1 MILLYILGVLLALL
15 LLYILFLGIC
25 CLFIDPD
32 KAYEKNSPFYRFLLD
47 SATAAAMKL
56 LRIRVHVSGI
66 EKIPKD
72 TKVLFVSNHRSNF
85 DPIITWYILKK
96 WKIAFVSKPSNFKIP
111 FFGRIIRKCCFMPID
126 RENPR
131 NAIVTINK
139 AAKLL
144 KKQEVSIGIY
154 PEGTR
159 SKNGQLLPFHNGVF
173 KIAQK
178 AEAAIVVLCVTGT
191 EKISKRTPF
200 RRTDVYLDVLEVF
213 SAQGIKETKTEMS
226 GTAIRRQTEI
236 NTEKRDKH
244 WQKDMWSITHCPG
257 TAMRRKM
264 PSYCKWYLTKTWNIS
279 T

>member
-1 MILLYILGVLLALL
+1 MILLYILAGILALL
-15 LLYILFLGIC
+15 LLYVLLLGVC
-25 CLFIDPD
+25 CLFVDPE
-32 KAYEKNSPFYRFLLD
+32 KEYGKNSPFYRFLLD
-47 SATAAAMKL
+47 SATAMAMKL
-56 LRIRVHVSGI
+56 LRIRVHVNGV

-85 DPIITWYILKK
+85 DPIVTWYALKK
-96 WKIAFVSKPSNFKIP
+96 WKIAFISKPSNFKIP

-213 SAQGIKETKTEMS
+213 SAQGIKETKTEMI
-226 GTAIRRQTEI
+226 GTAVRRLLEI
-236 NTEKRDKH
+236 NTEKRE
-244 WQKDMWSITHCPG
+244 
-257 TAMRRKM
+257 
-264 PSYCKWYLTKTWNIS
+264 
-279 T
+279 

>member
-1 MILLYILGVLLALL
+1 MILLYVVFAPLALL
-15 LLYILFLGIC
+15 LMYLLFLGVC
-25 CLFIDPD
+25 CLLVNPEKEYD
-32 KAYEKNSPFYRFLLD
+32 KNSPFYRVLLD
-47 SATAAAMKL
+47 SATAMVMKL
-56 LRIRVHVSGI
+56 LRIRVHVNGV

-85 DPIITWYILKK
+85 DPIVTWYALKK

-159 SKNGQLLPFHNGVF
+159 SKHGQLLPFHNGVF

-178 AEAAIVVLCVTGT
+178 AEAFIVVLCVTGT
-191 EKISKRTPF
+191 EKISKQTPF

-213 SAQGIKETKTEMS
+213 SVQGIKETKTEMI
-226 GTAIRRQTEI
+226 GTAVRRLIEI
-236 NTEKRDKH
+236 NTEKRE
-244 WQKDMWSITHCPG
+244 
-257 TAMRRKM
+257 
-264 PSYCKWYLTKTWNIS
+264 
-279 T
+279 

>member
-1 MILLYILGVLLALL
+1 MILLYIALALL
-15 LLYILFLGIC
+15 LLCLLFLGVC
-25 CLFIDPD
+25 CIFVDPKKQYD
-32 KAYEKNSPFYRFLLD
+32 KNSPFYRFLLD

-56 LRIRVHVSGI
+56 LRIRVHISGI

-85 DPIITWYILKK
+85 DPIVTWYALKR
-96 WKIAFVSKPSNFKIP
+96 WKIAFVSKPSNFNIP

-131 NAIVTINK
+131 NAIVTVNK

-159 SKNGQLLPFHNGVF
+159 SKSCELLPFHNGVF

-178 AEAAIVVLCVTGT
+178 AQAPIAVLCVTGT
-191 EKISKRTPF
+191 ENISNRTPF

-213 SAQGIKETKTEMS
+213 SGANIQETKTEMI
-226 GTAIRRQTEI
+226 GTAVRRLMEI
-236 NTEKRDKH
+236 NTEKRDRK
-244 WQKDMWSITHCPG
+244 WQKDM
-257 TAMRRKM
+257 
-264 PSYCKWYLTKTWNIS
+264 
-279 T
+279 

>member
-1 MILLYILGVLLALL
+1 
-15 LLYILFLGIC
+15 
-25 CLFIDPD
+25 
-32 KAYEKNSPFYRFLLD
+32 
-47 SATAAAMKL
+47 MKL

-213 SAQGIKETKTEMS
+213 SAQGIKETKTEMI
-226 GTAIRRQTEI
+226 GTAVRRLLEI
-236 NTEKRDKH
+236 NTEKRDKQ
-244 WQKDMWSITHCPG
+244 WQKDM
-257 TAMRRKM
+257 
-264 PSYCKWYLTKTWNIS
+264 
-279 T
+279 

>member
-1 MILLYILGVLLALL
+1 MILLYILGIILGLFAL
-15 LLYILFLGIC
+15 YVLFLGAC
-25 CLFIDPD
+25 ALLVDP
-32 KAYEKNSPFYRFLLD
+32 KKEYEKSSPFYRFLLD
-47 SATAAAMKL
+47 SATAAVMKL
-56 LRIRVHVSGI
+56 LRIRVHVSGV

-85 DPIITWYILKK
+85 DPIITWYALKK

-111 FFGRIIRKCCFMPID
+111 FFGRIIRRCCFMPID

-144 KKQEVSIGIY
+144 KKQEVSVGIY

-178 AEAAIVVLCVTGT
+178 AEASILILCVTGT

-200 RRTDVYLDVLEVF
+200 QRTDVYLDVLEVF
-213 SAQGIKETKTEMS
+213 SAQGIKETKTEMI
-226 GTAIRRQTEI
+226 GMAVRRLLEI
-236 NTEKRDKH
+236 NIEKRDKQ
-244 WQKDMWSITHCPG
+244 WQKDM
-257 TAMRRKM
+257 
-264 PSYCKWYLTKTWNIS
+264 
-279 T
+279 

>member
-1 MILLYILGVLLALL
+1 MILLYVVFAPLALL
-15 LLYILFLGIC
+15 LMYLLFLGVC
-25 CLFIDPD
+25 CLLVNPE
-32 KAYEKNSPFYRFLLD
+32 KEYSKNSPFYRFLLD
-47 SATAAAMKL
+47 SATVAAMKL

-85 DPIITWYILKK
+85 DPIVTWYALKK

-159 SKNGQLLPFHNGVF
+159 SKNCELLPFHNGVF

-178 AEAAIVVLCVTGT
+178 AETPIVVLCVTGT

-200 RRTDVYLDVLEVF
+200 RRSDVYLDVLEVF
-213 SAQGIKETKTEMS
+213 SGASIKETRTEMI
-226 GTAIRRQTEI
+226 GTAVRRLMEI
-236 NTEKRDKH
+236 NTEKRE
-244 WQKDMWSITHCPG
+244 
-257 TAMRRKM
+257 
-264 PSYCKWYLTKTWNIS
+264 
-279 T
+279 

>member
-1 MILLYILGVLLALL
+1 MILLYILGILLGLFAL
-15 LLYILFLGIC
+15 YVLFLGAC
-25 CLFIDPD
+25 ALLVDP
-32 KAYEKNSPFYRFLLD
+32 KKEYEKNSPYYRFLLD
-47 SATAAAMKL
+47 SVTAAAMKL

-85 DPIITWYILKK
+85 DPIVTWYALKK

-131 NAIVTINK
+131 NAIVTISK

-178 AEAAIVVLCVTGT
+178 AEAPIVVLCVTGT

-213 SAQGIKETKTEMS
+213 SAQGIKETKTEMI
-226 GTAIRRQTEI
+226 GTAVRRLIEI
-236 NTEKRDKH
+236 NTEKRE
-244 WQKDMWSITHCPG
+244 
-257 TAMRRKM
+257 
-264 PSYCKWYLTKTWNIS
+264 
-279 T
+279 